1 MQEISH
7 DPVVAQIATQ
17 IGAIGA
23 AGLAAGT
30 AASALVTAL
39 APAGADEV
47 SAQATMAFMSESG
60 KALAM
65 NSAALEELI
74 RASTAIMKIANMY
87 EAVDGAEATSLES
100 AAAQLA
106 ATTVRAGESAA
117 ALADSATARQLAQ
130 LVTAASPL
138 MQQGMQIAQSVQ
150 SATGGM
156 SGGAGAG
163 GMAPKAAANPRQDDR
178 DAEVEERLPPSGTE
192 TGATGGPSTGPAAPV
207 QAPRHA
213 KPEAAPPLEIDL

>member
-7 DPVVAQIATQ
+7 NPVVAQIAAR

-30 AASALVTAL
+30 AASAMVTGL

-47 SAQATMAFMSESG
+47 SAQAAMAFMSESG

-87 EAVDGAEATSLES
+87 EAVDGAAATSLES
-100 AAAQLA
+100 TAGQLTT
-106 ATTVRAGESAA
+106 TTVRAGESAA
-117 ALADSATARQLAQ
+117 ALADSAMARQLAA
-130 LVTAASPL
+130 LAASASPL
-138 MQQGMQIAQSVQ
+138 MQRGMQIAQSLQGAV
-150 SATGGM
+150 GGM

-163 GMAPKAAANPRQDDR
+163 GMAPSAPPPAR
-178 DAEVEERLPPSGTE
+178 AEPAPQPAKDVESPKEEEEAGASSGPL
-192 TGATGGPSTGPAAPV
+192 TGGAAPV
-207 QAPRHA
+207 QGPRHA
-213 KPEAAPPLEIDL
+213 KPEPTPTKIDL